1 MNSSEEI
8 LIEIDVDGTVKVE
21 VKGVVGTGC
30 EALTAELL
38 DALGEVTSDERK
50 PEYERQ
56 AFQTLKSSN
65 QAGAKNIAR
74 QQ

>member
-56 AFQTLKSSN
+56 EYRQTTITSHASRRAFPHD
-65 QAGAKNIAR
+65 
-74 QQ
+74 